1 MLATATFFALLSI
14 QSFALLTS
22 EVGNKDLAAANYTDW
37 PGLVNAINDQSRVQM
52 VWCNGNEHFAY
63 SGETSDLNRVLKNFA
78 ATDVPKLKVVL
89 RPASGESVKVDGM
102 QRAVGWRINIV
113 GGIARAAITEWKLDS
128 VWQVA
133 PTLTVYVSDLV
144 DLKELEIPQ
153 VDKLEV
159 LQLADLRK
167 HYETAKGSVSRWAL
181 KREISES
188 GFQLDIQP
196 SISARRRSVSA
207 RMRARSSSV
216 NPSPA
221 TRIS

>member
-167 HYETAKGSVSRWAL
+167 RYETAKGSEIELV
-181 KREISES
+181 KREATQSLN
-188 GFQLDIQP
+188 QLDTE
-196 SISARRRSVSA
+196 AAKDGDAEAAKLFKRRLKAIEKFLAKPNRK
-207 RMRARSSSV
+207 
-216 NPSPA
+216 
-221 TRIS
+221 